1 MNVLPMSEPAKRSR
15 PSAIDPVCGMEVDP
29 ASTEERAEHG
39 GATYFFCCD
48 GCKDMFVAQPA
59 KYLKAAEPA
68 KAADPAR
75 DAKATEPAK
84 VAPAIDPVCG
94 MEVDPAS
101 AEERAEHGG
110 ETYFFCCDGCKDLFV
125 KEPAKYLASSANGA
139 RTAQG
144 MHGAHAGHD
153 GHAHAAKGAAHAME
167 TAGVALAIDP
177 VCGMKV
183 DPARAKAGCD
193 YKDESYF
200 FCCVGCFEKFQKSPQ
215 TYLGEPPAERA
226 KKAAESAPAGATFTC
241 PMHPEVVTHGP
252 SACPDCGMALEPATI
267 ATRTL
272 YTCPMHP
279 EVQQDRPGACPD
291 CGMALEPM
299 TVAAEEGPS
308 PEYVSMSRRFWWSL
322 PASLIVL
329 VIAMGDMLP
338 GAPFS
343 SVLGRAFPW
352 VQLALAGPVVF
363 WAGWPFLER
372 AGRSI
377 VNLRANMFTLI
388 GAGTLAAF
396 GFSVVATIA
405 PDLLPHAMRHGAT
418 PPLYFESA
426 AVITTLVALGQ
437 VLELRAR
444 AKTSGAIRA
453 LMDLSPKTAR
463 RVGKDGGEEEIL
475 LGRVE
480 RGDVLRVRPGER
492 VPVDGQ
498 LLEGAS
504 AVDESMITGE
514 SLPVEKSLGS
524 KVIGGTV
531 NGQGGFT
538 MRAEHVGSESVLA
551 QIVKLVGE
559 AQRSR
564 ARVQALADRVS
575 AWFAPGILVLAA
587 ITFVAWMLL
596 GPEPRLAN
604 ALVSAVSV
612 LIIACPCA
620 LGLATPMSIM
630 VGVGRGAEVG
640 VLVKNADALE
650 RLAKVDTL
658 VIDKTG
664 TLTEGKPALADV
676 AALPW
681 IEEGE
686 VLRLAASVERGSEHP
701 LGRAV
706 VAGAKTR
713 GVEAAAPLRF
723 AAEAGRRDSR
733 PRGARGAARGE
744 GAQPA
749 LRDGRRPARGRPRG
763 DGRGEGAGE
772 GPGVRA
778 PAARCTHRDAHGRRG
793 ARRAGGGGGA
803 GHRRL
808 RRGRVARREAGRRAR
823 APGEGPRRGDGG
835 RRRERRPGARAGGR
849 GHRDGDGH
857 RRRDRE
863 RRRDAGAR
871 RSRGHPARDRSR
883 ARHDEEHPA
892 EPVARVPLQRAGRPD
907 RGGRALPGARH
918 PPLADDRERR
928 DEPLVRQRHRQ
939 RPAPAPRGHGVTSA
953 CGARSRRD
961 VHVRPAIAA

>member
-15 PSAIDPVCGMEVDP
+15 ATAIDPVCGMEVDP

-39 GATYFFCCD
+39 GVAYFFCCD
-48 GCKDMFVAQPA
+48 GCKDMFVAQPT
-59 KYLKAAEPA
+59 KYLKAAAPA
-68 KAADPAR
+68 KA
-75 DAKATEPAK
+75 
-84 VAPAIDPVCG
+84 VPAIDPVCG

-110 ETYFFCCDGCKDLFV
+110 ETYFFCCDGCKDMFV
-125 KEPAKYLASSANGA
+125 KEPAKYLAASANGA

-144 MHGAHAGHD
+144 MHGAHADHD

-167 TAGVALAIDP
+167 TAGVARAIDP

-200 FCCVGCFEKFQKSPQ
+200 FCCVGCFEKFQADPQ
-215 TYLGEPPAERA
+215 KYLGEPPAERA

-279 EVQQDRPGACPD
+279 EVQQDHPGACPD

-308 PEYVSMSRRFWWSL
+308 AEYVSMSRRFWWSL

-343 SVLGRAFPW
+343 SLLGRAFPW

-405 PDLLPHAMRHGAT
+405 PDLLPHAMRHGAA

-453 LMDLSPKTAR
+453 LMDLAPKTAR
-463 RVGKDGGEEEIL
+463 RVGKDGREEEIL
-475 LGRVE
+475 LGRVQH
-480 RGDVLRVRPGER
+480 GDVLRVRPGER

-514 SLPVEKSLGS
+514 SLPVEKALGS

-575 AWFAPGILVLAA
+575 AWFAPGILVLAG
-587 ITFVAWMLL
+587 ITFVVWMLV

-676 AALPW
+676 AVLPW
-681 IEEGE
+681 IQEGE

-706 VAGAKTR
+706 VEGATKR
-713 GVEAAAPLRF
+713 GAQITAPLRF
-723 AAEAGRRDSR
+723 SAEAGRGVTADVDGKKVAVGSRATLPVGSAETGALLALAAPLAEKGRSLLFVTVDGRPAGVLGVTDSVKAR
-733 PRGARGAARGE
+733 AKDLVYALRERGVHIAMRTGDGERAARAVAEELGIE
-744 GAQPA
+744 DFAADVSPDGKREAVRALQAKGRVVAMAGDGVNDAPA
-749 LRDGRRPARGRPRG
+749 LAQADVGIAMGTGTDVALESAGVTLVRG
-763 DGRGEGAGE
+763 DLAGILRAIDLGRATMKNIRQNLWLAFLYNALAVPIAAGVLFPVL
-772 GPGVRA
+772 GILLSPMIA
-778 PAARCTHRDAHGRRG
+778 SAAMSLSSVSVIGNAL
-793 ARRAGGGGGA
+793 
-803 GHRRL
+803 RL
-808 RRGRVARREAGRRAR
+808 RRAVRA
-823 APGEGPRRGDGG
+823 
-835 RRRERRPGARAGGR
+835 
-849 GHRDGDGH
+849 
-857 RRRDRE
+857 
-863 RRRDAGAR
+863 
-871 RSRGHPARDRSR
+871 
-883 ARHDEEHPA
+883 
-892 EPVARVPLQRAGRPD
+892 
-907 RGGRALPGARH
+907 
-918 PPLADDRERR
+918 
-928 DEPLVRQRHRQ
+928 
-939 RPAPAPRGHGVTSA
+939 
-953 CGARSRRD
+953 
-961 VHVRPAIAA
+961 AAA